1 MKVVCTLLILF
12 FCAACSDDSTE
23 EVLSTSNYDVDI
35 LFSPAGLGDSGY
47 NDIIL
52 YGIQQ
57 SCKKH
62 GFNLIMHRPKTVEK
76 GWELYEEWKE
86 NHSNPHRQLFIFASN
101 HYEPLLRQ
109 SEKDYDDQK
118 SVLLFESDGGI
129 EHVATF
135 RLEMYGAAY
144 YIGRLVAHTTST
156 AALLLANPQ
165 DQNIKRCADG
175 FKEGYLEEN
184 KDLDFGLFYL
194 ADKLNE
200 GYDIPDSAY
209 RKAYTLYESYAFVFP
224 LAGGSNQGVLQYTRE
239 YPHGIYTAGV
249 DGNMSAYST
258 QVLASLIKRLDWA
271 VEDYVDRWIAGEK
284 IEGYTVYG
292 LESGW
297 TDVIVADSYKEFYDP
312 IMAGLTEKAIEKERE
327 YVEQN

>member
-1 MKVVCTLLILF
+1 MKFIYTLLILF
-12 FCAACSDDSTE
+12 FCVACSDDDTE
-23 EVLSTSNYDVDI
+23 EILSTSQYDVDI

-57 SCKKH
+57 SCKEH
-62 GFNLIMHRPKTVEK
+62 GFNLIMHRPKTIER
-76 GWELYEEWKE
+76 GWQLYEEWKE
-86 NHSNPHRQLFIFASN
+86 EQSDSHKQLFIFASN

-109 SEKDYDDQK
+109 STRDFGDNKT
-118 SVLLFESDGGI
+118 VLLFEADSDI
-129 EHVATF
+129 ENVATF

-144 YIGRLVAHTTST
+144 YIGRLVAHTSSS

-184 KDLDFGLFYL
+184 KDLDFSIYYL

-209 RKAYTLYESYAFVFP
+209 RKAYSLYENYSFVYS
-224 LAGGSNQGVLQYTRE
+224 LAGRSNQGVLQYTRE
-239 YPHGIYTAGV
+239 YPYGAYTAGV
-249 DGNMSAYST
+249 DGDMSAYST
-258 QVLASLIKRLDWA
+258 QVVASLIKRLDLA
-271 VEDYVDRWIAGEK
+271 IEDYVDRWIAGEK
-284 IEGYTVYG
+284 IEGYSLYG
-292 LESGW
+292 LDSGW
-297 TDVIVADSYKEFYDP
+297 TDVIVADGYKDTYAP
-312 IMAGLTEKAIEKERE
+312 
-327 YVEQN
+327 